1 AQGARGPVQAS
12 LRHGVSELRAGQR
25 YTIGII
31 FHDAT

>member
-1 AQGARGPVQAS
+1 
-12 LRHGVSELRAGQR
+12 GVSELRAGQR